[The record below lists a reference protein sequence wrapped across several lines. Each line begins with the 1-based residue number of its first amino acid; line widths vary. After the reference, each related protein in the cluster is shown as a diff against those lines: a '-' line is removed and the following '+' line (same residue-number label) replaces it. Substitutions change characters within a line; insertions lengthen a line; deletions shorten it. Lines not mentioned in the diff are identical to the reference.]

1 MTGSAAGPAAAS
13 PLGSPAGATARV
25 RTGTPVHAPARRV
38 TRLASV
44 RCGLTVYTGD
54 RQAGG
59 MRYELLLY
67 GRVHVDLVRY
77 ASARCRG
84 H

>member
-1 MTGSAAGPAAAS
+1 MTRAAAGPII
-13 PLGSPAGATARV
+13 GPAVGPTA
-25 RTGTPVHAPARRV
+25 GTPVHAPARSV
-38 TRLASV
+38 TRLASA

-67 GRVHVDLVRY
+67 GRAHVDLVRY

>member
-1 MTGSAAGPAAAS
+1 MSGPVTGPAAGPAAW
-13 PLGSPAGATARV
+13 PAAGPG
-25 RTGTPVHAPARRV
+25 TGTPVHAPARSV
-38 TRLASV
+38 TRLASA

>member
-1 MTGSAAGPAAAS
+1 MTTPYGVAAGEA
-13 PLGSPAGATARV
+13 
-25 RTGTPVHAPARRV
+25 PVHAPARGV
-38 TRLASV
+38 TRLTSDGS
-44 RCGLTVYTGD
+44 RLTVYTGN
-54 RQAGG
+54 REAGV

-77 ASARCRG
+77 ASARCWD

>member
-1 MTGSAAGPAAAS
+1 MTGTAAGPKTG
-13 PLGSPAGATARV
+13 PKTGPMAGPM
-25 RTGTPVHAPARRV
+25 TGAPVHAPARSV
-38 TRLASV
+38 TRLASA

-77 ASARCRG
+77 ASARCQG

>member
-1 MTGSAAGPAAAS
+1 MTGAP
-13 PLGSPAGATARV
+13 V
-25 RTGTPVHAPARRV
+25 RTPALSV
-38 TRLASV
+38 TRLASAL
-44 RCGLTVYTGD
+44 CGLTVYMRD
-54 RQAGG
+54 RQAGR

-77 ASARCRG
+77 ASARCRS